1 MSMGERKKCTST
13 MVLGPC
19 TAGRTVAWS
28 TNSPVSFVETAAGH
42 HIKAKQ
48 THKYRLTNQ
57 WLRGWGCVAGGQ
69 MRWVKGIK
77 RYKLPVIKEISLRNV
92 MYT

>member
-48 THKYRLTNQ
+48 THKYRRQTS
-57 WLRGWGCVAGGQ
+57 GCGGGGVWQ

-77 RYKLPVIKEISLRNV
+77 RDKLPVIKEISLRDV